1 MRYQLPMTSFT
12 DPFIRFKL
20 MREGARLPLR
30 GTEGSGAFDLYAPEN
45 GHLNVGE
52 KKLIPSGVAHELPGQ
67 LNLCLYG
74 NCPEAAQNYLFPVKI
89 QGFLFDRSGLGGKKG
104 IRLSFACLIDND
116 YRGEIFLSIENQSDV
131 PFAWLRGDRLVQIV
145 YVLAYA
151 GEAALVE
158 TLTDTHRGEGGFG
171 STGR

>member
-1 MRYQLPMTSFT
+1 MTSFT

-20 MREGARLPLR
+20 MREGAQLPKR
-30 GTEGSGAFDLYAPEN
+30 GTEGSGAFDLYAPED

-52 KKLIPSGVAHELPGQ
+52 KKLIPSGVAHELPG
-67 LNLCLYG
+67 L
-74 NCPEAAQNYLFPVKI
+74 LFLTLDNRHSTPAGASYFDGDRIPFKM

-116 YRGEIFLSIENQSDV
+116 YRGEIFLSIENQSDM

>member
-1 MRYQLPMTSFT
+1 MA
-12 DPFIRFKL
+12 PFIKFKL
-20 MREGARLPLR
+20 MRPGAQLPKR
-30 GTEGSGAFDLYAPEN
+30 GTEGSGAFDLYAPED
-45 GHLNVGE
+45 GHLEIGE
-52 KKLIPSGVAHELPGQ
+52 KKLIPSGVAHELPGLVLLPTQ
-67 LNLCLYG
+67 
-74 NCPEAAQNYLFPVKI
+74 NCDELHLPFKM

-116 YRGEIFLSIENQSDV
+116 YRGEIFLSIENQSGEKFD
-131 PFAWLRGDRLVQIV
+131 WKKGDRLVQIV

>member
-1 MRYQLPMTSFT
+1 MRLVAQLP
-12 DPFIRFKL
+12 K
-20 MREGARLPLR
+20 R
-30 GTEGSGAFDLYAPEN
+30 GTDGSGAFDLYAPED

-52 KKLIPSGVAHELPGQ
+52 KKLIPSGVAHEIPGE
-67 LNLCLYG
+67 LMLYPG
-74 NCPEAAQNYLFPVKI
+74 ARGAMPPEGFAIPFKMQC
-89 QGFLFDRSGLGGKKG
+89 FLFDRSGLGGKKG

-116 YRGEIFLSIENQSDV
+116 YRGEIFLSIENQSDM